1 MKMLEPGQEI
11 QSKIVAI
18 SDDCIFLELNAKSE
32 GILDRSEL
40 TDENGNLTVKEGDI
54 VSAFFLKSENGEMY
68 FTTKIGSRK
77 ADSSMLE
84 NAFHSHIPVE
94 GHVEKEIKGGFEI
107 KIGDVRAFC
116 PYSQMGYRQKEEP
129 QNYIGKIIPF
139 IITEYRENGK
149 NLLVSNRRYLEE
161 EHLKKIDSLRSVIK
175 EGIIMTGTVKSL
187 QSFGAFID
195 INGLQALLP
204 ISEVSLSHINDI
216 STVLSIGQ
224 EIQVVILKTD
234 WEHERISVSMK
245 ALIKDPWE
253 QAGNKYRP
261 DTKWEGSVCRIAE
274 FGIFVNLEPGI
285 DGLVHI
291 SELENAG
298 KTTNLR
304 KLYKTGDAITVLVKE
319 IDSKN
324 KRIALTPAISTE
336 QDIYTGE
343 FLEHQHENDGETYNP
358 FASLLKKKK

>member
-18 SDDCIFLELNAKSE
+18 SDDCIFLDLNAKSE

-161 EHLKKIDSLRSVIK
+161 EHLKKIENPELLYFEKGYGEIL
-175 EGIIMTGTVKSL
+175 GIEDAEYEAYG
-187 QSFGAFID
+187 
-195 INGLQALLP
+195 
-204 ISEVSLSHINDI
+204 SHIASCDE
-216 STVLSIGQ
+216 VL
-224 EIQVVILKTD
+224 T
-234 WEHERISVSMK
+234 
-245 ALIKDPWE
+245 
-253 QAGNKYRP
+253 
-261 DTKWEGSVCRIAE
+261 
-274 FGIFVNLEPGI
+274 
-285 DGLVHI
+285 
-291 SELENAG
+291 
-298 KTTNLR
+298 
-304 KLYKTGDAITVLVKE
+304 KE
-319 IDSKN
+319 IYQYSIIHRARNTSCYFKD
-324 KRIALTPAISTE
+324 
-336 QDIYTGE
+336 
-343 FLEHQHENDGETYNP
+343 
-358 FASLLKKKK
+358 